1 LIKLIKYLVVALFSG
16 ALLAAPAAGQGLI
29 RDAEIENTIRTY
41 ATPIFRAAGLEPEN
55 IRIHLIGDDELN
67 AFVAG
72 GQQLFIYTG
81 LLIAA
86 KEPGE
91 VIGVIAHESGH
102 IAGGHLARIQEE
114 LRNAQ
119 LKSILAVVLGAVA
132 GVASGD
138 GRVAGGIAA
147 AGQGEAAGSLFKY
160 SRTQESAADAAGM
173 KYLDATGQ
181 SSRGMYD
188 FLKLL
193 EGQMFRS
200 GVRISPYLSTHPLTT
215 ERIDTVANH
224 LALSRYADALQDPKL
239 VEAHNRMRAKL
250 IAFTRP
256 MGVVLQRY
264 PESDTSIAARYA
276 RAIGWYRVPDLPKA
290 TALIDAL
297 IADEPNNPYFH
308 ELKGQMLIE
317 SGRVAE
323 SLKPY
328 EKSVALAPEE
338 PLLEVALAKAQLET
352 NDPALTDP
360 ARIHLEAAL
369 QREAGMGDAWRLLT
383 VAYSRLG
390 KDGETALAQAEYALI
405 RGEKSQAKVLAE
417 RAMSVLPTGSAGWLR
432 AQDIATQITRE
443 KS

>member
-1 LIKLIKYLVVALFSG
+1 MIKLIQYLVVTLLSG
-16 ALLAAPAAGQGLI
+16 ALLAAPAAGQSLI
-29 RDAEIENTIRTY
+29 RDAEIENTIRSY
-41 ATPIFRAAGLEPEN
+41 ATPIFLAAGLEPDN
-55 IRIHLIGDDELN
+55 IRINLIGDDDLN

-86 KEPGE
+86 QDPGE

-102 IAGGHLARIQEE
+102 IAGGHLIRIQEE

-119 LKSILAVVLGAVA
+119 LKSILATVLGAVA
-132 GVASGD
+132 GVATGD
-138 GRVAGGIAA
+138 GRVAGGIAT

-181 SSRGMYD
+181 SSRGIYN

-224 LALSRYADALQDPKL
+224 LALSRFADAPTDPKL
-239 VEAHNRMRAKL
+239 IEAHNRMRAKL
-250 IAFTRP
+250 VAFTKP
-256 MGVVLQRY
+256 IGVVLQQY
-264 PESDTSIAARYA
+264 PEGDTSIAARYA
-276 RAIGWYRVPDLPKA
+276 HAIAWYRIPDLKKA
-290 TALIDAL
+290 TALIDGL

-308 ELKGQMLIE
+308 ELKGQMLLE
-317 SGRVAE
+317 SGHVAE
-323 SLKPY
+323 SLAPY
-328 EKSVALAPEE
+328 GKSVALAPEE

-352 NDPALTDP
+352 NDAALVEP
-360 ARIHLEAAL
+360 ARLHLESAL
-369 QREAGMGDAWRLLT
+369 QKEAGLADAWRLMT
-383 VAYSRLG
+383 VANSRLG
-390 KDGETALAQAEYALI
+390 KNGETALAQAEYALI
-405 RGEKSQAKVLAE
+405 LGEKSQARVLAK
-417 RAMSVLPTGSAGWLR
+417 RAMDILPNGSSGWLR
-432 AQDIATQITRE
+432 AQDIASQVERD